1 MNDVNLNSPDLKLV
15 QSKSQAPARANA
27 SPQNEGDQASAQKVA
42 SGAARDSAI
51 RLNRPDPLPAL
62 QDAPGKKVQEDR
74 QLSEAVLQ
82 LNDYVQSVSRDLQ
95 FEVDNDLGQTIVK
108 VVDQQTQEVIRQIPD
123 EVALRLAEKLQ
134 QDEPLTLFEV
144 KV

>member
-1 MNDVNLNSPDLKLV
+1 MNDVNLNVPDLKLV
-15 QSKSQAPARANA
+15 RSSSQAPARANA

-42 SGAARDSAI
+42 SGTAAP
-51 RLNRPDPLPAL
+51 RLNQLGPAPAM
-62 QDAPGKKVQEDR
+62 QEAPGKNVQEGR
-74 QLSEAVLQ
+74 QLGEAVSQ

-95 FEVDNDLGQTIVK
+95 FEVDNDLGQTVVK
-108 VVDQQTQEVIRQIPD
+108 VVDQETQEVIRQIPD

-134 QDEPLTLFEV
+134 QDEPLTLFNI